1 MITSSIFIAN
11 IVRMECDDGI
21 VGQSVA
27 EKRQRKS
34 ALRLGDSLINLTPP
48 GTTDLHPQ
56 PAL

>member
-27 EKRQRKS
+27 ENDKVRKS
-34 ALRLGDSLINLTPP
+34 ALRLGDSLINFEL
-48 GTTDLHPQ
+48 L
-56 PAL
+56 